1 MESLLNIPIHYY
13 VKINYE
19 GLHNL
24 VDALG
29 GVHIDVKEDM
39 RYTDRAGGLYID
51 IEAGP
56 KVLNGAKAEE
66 FLRFRDRAT
75 GDLGRIERQ
84 QQFVRALAEEVF
96 SASTLFKIPELSRI
110 IVDNVETNMTPAQ
123 IVFYAKMCIR
133 DRPDP

>member
-1 MESLLNIPIHYY
+1 MAVRTVESLLNIPIHYY

-66 FLRFRDRAT
+66 FCVFAIGLLAIWV
-75 GDLGRIERQ
+75 GSNANSSLSGR
-84 QQFVRALAEEVF
+84 
-96 SASTLFKIPELSRI
+96 
-110 IVDNVETNMTPAQ
+110 
-123 IVFYAKMCIR
+123 
-133 DRPDP
+133 